1 MAFKYSKADS
11 EKYRIRNL
19 MLVVGKRI
27 TMRRFIV
34 GDENMRPRYEGS

>member
-19 MLVVGKRI
+19 RI